1 MISIIMLLSLGGCKN
16 DEVIYMD
23 PADNKPPS
31 VLIAYPY
38 NDAVLSDTAIIRVLA
53 TDEGG
58 IKKII
63 LYVDGLQ
70 IPDGESVKEP
80 YEIPWNTFDHKD
92 SSAHTLVARA
102 YDKYDNI
109 ADSDPV
115 KCFIDNK
122 DYYPG
127 MIEIYPIIYDDGS
140 FEISW
145 EECSDANFTS
155 YTLYESSNAQ
165 LTDEHQIYNTGEVT
179 DTVFVVSGIGPG
191 DEFFYRLKVENALGL
206 TNYSQVRKAISPAG
220 FPDGLKAYYPFNG
233 NANDESGFEHHG
245 VVNNTIL
252 TSDRFGNPG
261 SAYEFDANKYIEIP
275 DHEDI
280 VFPDGFT
287 VAAWIYPVETRDHNN
302 IVSLVNPNRDF
313 VVQLTSENKLNA
325 HFFADPDHYHI
336 NSTKPVPLNEW
347 SHVAYTYIDKTMK
360 IYINGML
367 DNTYVTAGAP
377 LWTGTVMLIG
387 AMNYEENFFG
397 SIDEVMIFGR
407 ALSDEEVML
416 LLTIN

>member
-1 MISIIMLLSLGGCKN
+1 MIFLIVPIFLAGCKN
-16 DEVIYMD
+16 DDVIYMD
-23 PADNKPPS
+23 PADNKPPG

-38 NDAVLSDTAIIRVLA
+38 NDAVLSDTAIIRVMA
-53 TDEGG
+53 TDESG
-58 IKKII
+58 IKKVA

-70 IPDGESVKEP
+70 ISGGESVKEP
-80 YEIPWNTFDHKD
+80 YEISWNTFDHQD
-92 SSAHTLVARA
+92 SSAHTLTARA

-115 KCFIDNK
+115 RCFIDNTEF
-122 DYYPG
+122 YPN
-127 MIEIYPIIYDDGS
+127 EIKVHPIIYNEGS
-140 FEISW
+140 FIISW
-145 EECSDANFTS
+145 QECTDANFAS
-155 YTLYESSNAQ
+155 YTLYESSDAL
-165 LTDEHQIYNTGEVT
+165 LTDEHETFSTENVK
-179 DTVFVVSGIGPG
+179 DTTYIIHGIEQG
-191 DEFFYRLKVENALGL
+191 DTFFYRVKLENDLGL
-206 TNYSQVRKAISPAG
+206 TSYSQVRKAISPG
-220 FPDGLKAYYPFNG
+220 DFPEGLKAYYPFNG
-233 NANDESGFEHHG
+233 NANDESDFEHHG
-245 VVNNTIL
+245 IVNNALL
-252 TSDRFGNPG
+252 TWDRFGNPG
-261 SAYEFDANKYIEIP
+261 SAYAFEDDKYIEIP

-287 VAAWIYPVETRDHNN
+287 VAAWINPDEIRDHNN